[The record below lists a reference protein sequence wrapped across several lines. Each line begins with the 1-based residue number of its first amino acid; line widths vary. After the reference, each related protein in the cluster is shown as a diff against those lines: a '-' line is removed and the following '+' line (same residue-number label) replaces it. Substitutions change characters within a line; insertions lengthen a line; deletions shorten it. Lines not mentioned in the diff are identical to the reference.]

1 MKINIPILFEF
12 SVTKLLWASHR
23 ARITG
28 WWRQDD
34 GTLDPNNLCAAIES
48 EKKIF
53 QFRSSALTFEEQ
65 MQCERIPV
73 GEKYN
78 KEIET
83 ICSAVQVPVLISSIS
98 RNTATHERHSSTADP
113 LGEALEMIAL
123 RAQSTT
129 FPNFLLKW
137 RQRNTEKVVR
147 APNHRSSMYKHPPD
161 PDPWQ
166 MRKEF
171 LRLRPDR
178 KSVLEF
184 LTKWG
189 NWNSE
194 EVVQLDEIISF
205 QERVRETLT
214 LDSGGWLGNEFLCLY
229 PADPVS
235 QIPALTIRTDECQ
248 RAIHMTVTI
257 DMIRNTK
264 FKICARP
271 DCSEIFQVKSKHKQK
286 YHSQYCG
293 HLESMRRTRKQ
304 KSS

>member
-1 MKINIPILFEF
+1 
-12 SVTKLLWASHR
+12 
-23 ARITG
+23 
-28 WWRQDD
+28 
-34 GTLDPNNLCAAIES
+34 
-48 EKKIF
+48 
-53 QFRSSALTFEEQ
+53 

-184 LTKWG
+184 G
-189 NWNSE
+189 
-194 EVVQLDEIISF
+194 SF
-205 QERVRETLT
+205 GWSQ
-214 LDSGGWLGNEFLCLY
+214 GWLELGGERQSLLLITF
-229 PADPVS
+229 P
-235 QIPALTIRTDECQ
+235 
-248 RAIHMTVTI
+248 
-257 DMIRNTK
+257 
-264 FKICARP
+264 F
-271 DCSEIFQVKSKHKQK
+271 
-286 YHSQYCG
+286 
-293 HLESMRRTRKQ
+293 
-304 KSS
+304 SSLGSGLGRCW